1 MLPFRPPRRRLPL
14 ALGLALL
21 PALAACSI
29 HSTATHWNVHV
40 GPDGRPIFV
49 LTSTYLGLHLVGL
62 VPFVG
67 ETTIDEMVDES
78 TRWIRAAD
86 GSRLR
91 LVETELH
98 NYWYGVP
105 PLSWIFSPVITS
117 VTFEYE
123 PSDTALAAAG
133 VGSAT
138 PRAEPPR

>member
-1 MLPFRPPRRRLPL
+1 M
-14 ALGLALL
+14 
-21 PALAACSI
+21 
-29 HSTATHWNVHV
+29 
-40 GPDGRPIFV
+40 
-49 LTSTYLGLHLVGL
+49 HLVGL